1 MQAFSKQIAL
11 STLIAAV
18 LLTGPVLASPPS
30 ASTMGQPE
38 SYAKGDRRHGHRGEG
53 GIEHMAERLNL
64 TAEQR
69 GAIREIVDRKRPQM
83 RELRDKMRANRERLQ
98 ALGQGGAL
106 DETELRRLADAQ
118 GQLMAE
124 MIVLRAKT
132 RSEISAV
139 LSEEQRRQLEQMR
152 ERRHERR
159 GA

>member
-1 MQAFSKQIAL
+1 MRALSKHIAL
-11 STLIAAV
+11 STLIAVGLMA
-18 LLTGPVLASPPS
+18 GPVYAAPPV
-30 ASTMGQPE
+30 AGATGQPE

-69 GAIREIVDRKRPQM
+69 GAIREIVDRQRPQM
-83 RELRDKMRANRERLQ
+83 RELRDKMRANREQLQ

-139 LSEEQRRQLEQMR
+139 LSEEQRRQREEMR
-152 ERRHERR
+152 QQRHQRR